1 MEQFDRALSRVRR
14 SLKGIDLISA
24 LEEDR
29 RSERKR
35 EVFWRR

>member
-29 RSERKR
+29 RSGRKR